1 MPSRWDHMREALV
14 KCCTVEQLRRISRAE
29 HAGATS
35 AGCKEDMAAAIVRNR
50 RRMLEGKPNIPPPRA
65 KRRRSRL
72 NRAEVARRSGVSL
85 SFLSDLLGGLIAVPD
100 GPTLPRIAKVLGV
113 DVIDLLKGGY

>member
-14 KCCTVEQLRRISRAE
+14 SSCTVEQLRRISRAE

-50 RRMLEGKPNIPPPRA
+50 RRTLEGKPNRIGIERNY
-65 KRRRSRL
+65 KRVTRGSREW
-72 NRAEVARRSGVSL
+72 A
-85 SFLSDLLGGLIAVPD
+85 
-100 GPTLPRIAKVLGV
+100 
-113 DVIDLLKGGY
+113 